1 MDLNNGSSGTVQLI
15 ADVSGYFAGTP
26 PTNLSNTSL
35 SAVSNSDA
43 QSAQP
48 HVSSPEP
55 VASDSAVT
63 LQIDG
68 IGGVPASGV
77 AAVAMNVT
85 VTSPTAPAGH
95 ITVYPDGTSLPT
107 ASNLNFTAG
116 ETVPNLVITP
126 VGADGKVDLYN
137 GSSGTVQLI
146 ADVSGYFLGSGADA
160 GSLQPLAPVRF
171 LDTRNGTGE
180 GSGGPPPTPGSI
192 SGTVTDTSTA
202 PVSGVTVD
210 VFSGSVREGSA
221 TTAADGTYEVGNLPA
236 GTYDVCFDSSS
247 VTSTPPATGYADQC
261 DDNVAW
267 DGLGADISGA
277 TGVQVVAGST
287 RPA

>member
-1 MDLNNGSSGTVQLI
+1 MALGVAGAGGVPATGVSAVVLNVTVTQPSTHGHITVYPDGTTLPTASNLNFSPGETVPNLVIAPVGSDGEVDLNNGSSGTVQLAT

-55 VASDSAVT
+55 VAGGSAVT

-95 ITVYPDGTSLPT
+95 ITVYPDGTTLLP
-107 ASNLNFTAG
+107 
-116 ETVPNLVITP
+116 
-126 VGADGKVDLYN
+126 
-137 GSSGTVQLI
+137 
-146 ADVSGYFLGSGADA
+146 
-160 GSLQPLAPVRF
+160 R
-171 LDTRNGTGE
+171 R
-180 GSGGPPPTPGSI
+180 
-192 SGTVTDTSTA
+192 TST
-202 PVSGVTVD
+202 S
-210 VFSGSVREGSA
+210 
-221 TTAADGTYEVGNLPA
+221 
-236 GTYDVCFDSSS
+236 
-247 VTSTPPATGYADQC
+247 
-261 DDNVAW
+261 
-267 DGLGADISGA
+267 
-277 TGVQVVAGST
+277 
-287 RPA
+287 RPARPSPIS

>member
-1 MDLNNGSSGTVQLI
+1 M
-15 ADVSGYFAGTP
+15 
-26 PTNLSNTSL
+26 
-35 SAVSNSDA
+35 
-43 QSAQP
+43 
-48 HVSSPEP
+48 
-55 VASDSAVT
+55 
-63 LQIDG
+63 
-68 IGGVPASGV
+68 
-77 AAVAMNVT
+77 
-85 VTSPTAPAGH
+85 TSPTAPAGH

-180 GSGGPPPTPGSI
+180 GSGGAPPTPGSI

-277 TGVQVVAGST
+277 TGVQVVAGFDTSGINAELSAGGAISGT
-287 RPA
+287 VTGTSDSPLPA